1 MKRELIDEIAAR
13 VSEKLQQRA
22 CPITGQV
29 VSLRKVK
36 DAYENGYRTILVQK
50 NMFIT
55 LEAQE
60 YIHDQKITVEIT
72 DETAGG

>member
-50 NMFIT
+50 SMFIT
-55 LEAQE
+55 LEARE